1 MLDYMRKNAGS
12 WVIKLLLFGI
22 IVVFA
27 FWGVG
32 SNSGRDANTV
42 LTIGDVRVPYNEYR
56 DMYNTLVETYRE
68 AYSNIDSAT
77 LEFLDI
83 RGQAVEALME
93 RYLLLEAARRLDVN
107 VVNDEVAAQIA
118 LTSAFQENGVFSP
131 QRYQLFLDINRL
143 TPEAYEA
150 TLLKEIAIGKVVAL
164 IRSTAVITPQEVD
177 DNLQIL
183 TRKAK
188 ARVLRFD
195 PNDFVRKLSEPDKE
209 ELMDYFEDNIETY
222 RIPERFRQ
230 DVAII
235 DPVQM
240 EADTS
245 VSVDEIEDWYED
257 RELEYTEPAAYDISH
272 ILFALPRDASAESI
286 SAVRVLA
293 EDVAGKISDGDI
305 TFTNAVKK
313 HSNDPAS
320 AGQGGKLGF
329 VVESELDRSIRDAI
343 SNLETGEITEPI
355 PTSNGFEVVRLDSF
369 RESRLT
375 PFDEVRDGI
384 KAQLTK
390 EKAFEAAYD
399 LADDLLDEVFDTG
412 NSLEQLAEAR
422 GLMTSTTPLFSR
434 GSALEAM
441 ELPTELL
448 EAAFD
453 TEEEEVGDIYERGG
467 RLYLFQTL
475 ERNSSYLPEL
485 DEVRDEV
492 EGSFLVSKAM
502 DLALAGA
509 RESLE
514 ALESGSTLESLAKE
528 MRRQPI
534 EPAPFTILESTITG
548 VDDTQSVVNAAFSVV
563 EPGGSAV
570 ASGSQAH
577 YLIVLDG
584 FVEADEEELAEK
596 RSTVKEALQ
605 SQRELD
611 LLDGYIQALKEEMAD
626 QIVVNE
632 RLL

>member
-68 AYSNIDSAT
+68 AYNNLDSAT

-83 RGQAVEALME
+83 RGQAVQALME

-118 LTSAFQENGVFSP
+118 LTSAFQENGIFSP

-143 TPEAYEA
+143 TPEAYET

-257 RELEYTEPAAYDISH
+257 RELEYTEPAAYEISH

-305 TFTNAVKK
+305 TFTNAVHK

-509 RESLE
+509 LDSLE

-570 ASGSQAH
+570 ASGFQAH
-577 YLIVLDG
+577 YLVVLDG

-632 RLL
+632 QLL

>member
-68 AYSNIDSAT
+68 AYNNLDSAT

-83 RGQAVEALME
+83 RGQAVQALME

-509 RESLE
+509 RDSLE

-570 ASGSQAH
+570 ASGFQAH
-577 YLIVLDG
+577 YLVVLDG

>member
-68 AYSNIDSAT
+68 AYNNLDSAT

-257 RELEYTEPAAYDISH
+257 RELEYTEPAAYEISH

-509 RESLE
+509 RDSLE

-570 ASGSQAH
+570 ASGFQAH
-577 YLIVLDG
+577 YLVVLDG

-632 RLL
+632 QLL

>member
-68 AYSNIDSAT
+68 AYNNLDSAT
-77 LEFLDI
+77 LELLDI
-83 RGQAVEALME
+83 RGQAVQALME

-143 TPEAYEA
+143 TPEAYET

-257 RELEYTEPAAYDISH
+257 RELEYTEPAAYEISH

-509 RESLE
+509 RDSLE

-570 ASGSQAH
+570 ASGFQAH
-577 YLIVLDG
+577 YLVVLDG

-632 RLL
+632 QLL

>member
-68 AYSNIDSAT
+68 AYNNLDSAT

-143 TPEAYEA
+143 TPEAYET

-257 RELEYTEPAAYDISH
+257 RELEYTEPAAYEISH

-509 RESLE
+509 RDSLE

-570 ASGSQAH
+570 ASGFQAH
-577 YLIVLDG
+577 YLVVLDG

-632 RLL
+632 QLL

>member
-68 AYSNIDSAT
+68 AYNNLDSAT

-83 RGQAVEALME
+83 RGQAVQALME

-257 RELEYTEPAAYDISH
+257 RELEYTEPAAYEISH

-509 RESLE
+509 RDSLE

-570 ASGSQAH
+570 ASGFQAH
-577 YLIVLDG
+577 YLVVLDG

-632 RLL
+632 QLL

>member
-68 AYSNIDSAT
+68 AYNNLDSAT

-83 RGQAVEALME
+83 RGQAVQALME

-570 ASGSQAH
+570 ASGFQAH
-577 YLIVLDG
+577 YLVVLDG

>member
-12 WVIKLLLFGI
+12 WVIKVLLFGI

-56 DMYNTLVETYRE
+56 DIYNVLVETYRE
-68 AYSNIDSAT
+68 AYSNLDSAT

-83 RGQAVEALME
+83 RGQAVEALKE

-107 VVNDEVAAQIA
+107 VVSDEVAAQIA

-143 TPEAYEA
+143 TPEAYESS
-150 TLLKEIAIGKVVAL
+150 LVQEISIGKVTAL

-183 TRKAK
+183 TRQ
-188 ARVLRFD
+188 ARARILRFD
-195 PNDFVRKLSEPDKE
+195 PNDFVRKLSEPDNE

-240 EADTS
+240 ETGIS
-245 VSVDEIEDWYED
+245 VGVDEVEDWYED
-257 RELEYTEPAAYDISH
+257 RELEYTEPAAYEISH

-293 EDVAGKISDGDI
+293 EDVAGKISNGEI
-305 TFTNAVKK
+305 TFANAVKK
-313 HSNDPAS
+313 YSNDPAS
-320 AGQGGKLGF
+320 TDQGGKLGF
-329 VVESELDRSIRDAI
+329 VLENEMDRSIRDAI
-343 SNLETGEITEPI
+343 SNLETGEITEPV

-369 RESRLT
+369 RDSRLT
-375 PFDEVRDGI
+375 PFDEVRGGI
-384 KAQLTK
+384 KDQLTK

-399 LADDLLDEVFDTG
+399 LADDLLDEILDTG
-412 NSLEQLAEAR
+412 NSLEQLAETR
-422 GLMTSTTPLFSR
+422 GLMTSTTTLYSR

-453 TEEEEVGDIYERGG
+453 TEEKEVGDIYERGG
-467 RLYLFQTL
+467 KLYLFQTL

-492 EGSFLVSKAM
+492 EGSFLVNKAM

-514 ALESGSTLESLAKE
+514 ALTAGSTLESLARK

-577 YLIVLDG
+577 YLVVLDG

-626 QIVVNE
+626 QIEVNE
-632 RLL
+632 QLL

>member
-1 MLDYMRKNAGS
+1 MLEYMRKNVGS
-12 WVIKLLLFGI
+12 WVIKVLLFGI
-22 IVVFA
+22 VVVFA

-32 SNSGRDANTV
+32 SNSNRDANTV

-56 DMYNTLVETYRE
+56 DIYNILVETYRE
-68 AYSNIDSAT
+68 TYSNLDSAT

-83 RGQAVEALME
+83 RGQAVETLKE

-107 VVNDEVAAQIA
+107 VVGDEVSAQIA

-150 TLLKEIAIGKVVAL
+150 TLLKEIAIGKVTAL

-177 DNLQIL
+177 DNLRLL
-183 TRKAK
+183 TRR
-188 ARVLRFD
+188 ARARILRFD
-195 PNDFVRKLSEPDKE
+195 PNDFVRKMSKPDEE
-209 ELMDYFEDNIETY
+209 ELMDFFEDNIETY

-230 DVAII
+230 EIAII

-240 EADTS
+240 EADTA
-245 VSVDEIEDWYED
+245 VSVEEIEDWYED
-257 RELEYTEPAAYDISH
+257 REFEYTEPAAYEISH

-286 SAVRVLA
+286 SAVRILA
-293 EDVAGKISDGDI
+293 EDVAGKISNGEI
-305 TFTNAVKK
+305 TFANAVRKY
-313 HSNDPAS
+313 SNDPAS
-320 AGQGGKLGF
+320 AGKGGDLGF
-329 VVESELDRSIRDAI
+329 VLENEIDRSIRDAI
-343 SNLETGEITEPI
+343 SNLEAGEITEPV

-369 RESRLT
+369 RDSRLT

-384 KAQLTK
+384 KDQLKT

-399 LADDLLDEVFDTG
+399 LADDLLDEVLDTG
-412 NSLEQLAEAR
+412 NSLEQLAETR
-422 GLMTSTTPLFSR
+422 GLMTSTTALYSR

-441 ELPTELL
+441 DLPTDLM

-467 RLYLFQTL
+467 KLYLFQTL

-502 DLALAGA
+502 DLALDGA

-514 ALESGSTLESLAKE
+514 ALQNGRTLTSIAKE

-548 VDDTQSVVNAAFSVV
+548 VDDAQSVVHAAFSVV

-584 FVEADEEELAEK
+584 FVEADEEELAEN
-596 RSTVKEALQ
+596 RATVEEALQ

-611 LLDGYIQALKEEMAD
+611 LLDGYIQTLMEEMED

-632 RLL
+632 QLL